1 MEGKAKSPII
11 VIIVG
16 IPGVGK
22 TTVLRNLEKKAAE
35 EGLNL
40 KVVNFG
46 DYMFEEAKKQGLI
59 SHRDEI
65 RKLPIHIQLEL
76 QERAAK
82 KIRED
87 AEKEEHDIFI
97 VDTHALIHTATG
109 FWPGLP
115 KHVIENIRP
124 YLIVNIEASPEEVYA
139 RRMRDAGVRFRM
151 DEKSVEEIREF
162 MFLARISSIASAVLT
177 GSTVKFVQNREG
189 KVEEAVREIMDALKK
204 I

>member
-1 MEGKAKSPII
+1 MVGKAKSPII

-22 TTVLRNLEKKAAE
+22 TTVLRKLKEEASK
-35 EGLNL
+35 EGLDI
-40 KVVNFG
+40 KIVNFG
-46 DYMFEEAKKQGLI
+46 DYMFEEARKQGLI

-65 RKLPIHIQLEL
+65 RKLPIHIQLVL
-76 QERAAK
+76 QEKAAK

-87 AEKEEHDIFI
+87 AEKEKHEVFI
-97 VDTHALIHTATG
+97 VDTHALIHTVTG

-124 YLIVNIEASPEEVYA
+124 YLIVNIEATPEEVYA
-139 RRMRDAGVRFRM
+139 RRMRDMGVRFRM
-151 DEKSVEEIREF
+151 DEKSVDEIREF

-189 KVEEAVREIMDALKK
+189 KVEEAVKEIMDALRK

>member
-1 MEGKAKSPII
+1 MSGKAKFPII

-22 TTVLRNLEKKAAE
+22 TTVLKKLQEKASK
-35 EGLNL
+35 EGLDV

-46 DYMFEEAKKQGLI
+46 DYMFEEARSRGLI

-65 RKLPIHIQLEL
+65 RKLPIHIQLDL
-76 QERAAK
+76 QEKAAK

-87 AEKEEHDIFI
+87 AEKEKHDIFI

-115 KHVIENIRP
+115 KHVIENIKP
-124 YLIVNIEASPEEVYA
+124 YLIVNIEASPEEIYA
-139 RRMRDAGVRFRM
+139 RRMRDASVRFRM
-151 DEKSVEEIREF
+151 DERSIEEIREF
-162 MFLARISSIASAVLT
+162 MFLARVSSIASAVLT

-189 KVEEAVREIMDALKK
+189 KVEEAVDEILNALRN

>member
-1 MEGKAKSPII
+1 MSEKPKPPII

-22 TTVLRNLEKKAAE
+22 TTVLKSLQEKAAK
-35 EGLNL
+35 EGFDV
-40 KVVNFG
+40 KIVNFG
-46 DYMFEEAKKQGLI
+46 DYMFEEAKSLGLI
-59 SHRDEI
+59 THRDEI
-65 RKLPIHIQLEL
+65 RKLPIHVQLEL
-76 QERAAK
+76 QEKAAK

-87 AEKEEHDIFI
+87 AEKEKHDIFI

-115 KHVIENIRP
+115 KHVIENIKP
-124 YLIVNIEASPEEVYA
+124 YLIINLEALPEEIYA
-139 RRMRDAGVRFRM
+139 RRMRDVGVRFRM
-151 DEKSVEEIREF
+151 DEKSIDEIREF

-177 GSTVKFVQNREG
+177 GSTVKIVLNREG
-189 KVEEAVREIMDALKK
+189 KVDETVKEILDALKK

>member
-1 MEGKAKSPII
+1 MSRKPKSPII

-22 TTVLRNLEKKAAE
+22 TTVLKKLQEKAAN
-35 EGLNL
+35 EGFDV
-40 KVVNFG
+40 KIVNFG
-46 DYMFEEAKKQGLI
+46 DYMFEEAKSLGLI
-59 SHRDEI
+59 AHRDEI
-65 RKLPIHIQLEL
+65 RKLPIHVQLEL
-76 QERAAK
+76 QEKAAK

-87 AEKEEHDIFI
+87 AEREKHDIFI

-115 KHVIENIRP
+115 KHVIENIKP
-124 YLIVNIEASPEEVYA
+124 YLIINLEALPEEIYA

-151 DEKSVEEIREF
+151 DEKSVDEIREF

-177 GSTVKFVQNREG
+177 GSTVKIVLNREG
-189 KVEEAVREIMDALKK
+189 KVDEAVKEIMDALKK